1 MRSSV
6 TSKKRPP
13 YEYAVLAVM
22 GILFYF
28 CASGQWISLEDDSP
42 IYLDYNGYEGV
53 MPVYPAFLRLMKLVI
68 GAEHYLDGVVVVQ
81 SCLAV
86 VCTMVFVLALKK
98 RFSLKLWEVILLY
111 AACMLPFSIEL
122 PKAGITHMIMTEG
135 LSYALF
141 YLYFLFLINYVMDR
155 KGRWGLCMYGMAI
168 VLLLVRSQ
176 MFMLLL
182 SSFAA
187 FLYVLLRR
195 MPDQKTAVKAAL
207 GLVCAAA
214 AAGALLF
221 AGLRTGKLQI
231 AQLSSVVVI
240 RGFYEAEP
248 EDRDLFQT
256 AEMQEAFD
264 MAYAAADEQHY
275 LYIHARK
282 DLYMWKDLVCDRL
295 PLVVRQAIG
304 QYIEDHSGTTSLC
317 EDDVMREMGYTLLF
331 HHFGRYLYHTFRL
344 MVSGFIAA
352 VFWQIEPI
360 YLLCHIITALIYLYA
375 IAGSVLCLKKERGC
389 PAAVFMLT
397 VTGFIL
403 IMVTSVNLLF
413 VGLQRYV
420 VYAMG
425 IFYCGAYLVLRE
437 LTRLYGPN
445 RSGKRA

>member
-81 SCLAV
+81 SCLAI

-195 MPDQKTAVKAAL
+195 MPDRKTAVKAAL

-295 PLVVRQAIG
+295 PLVVLDALT
-304 QYIEDHSGTTSLC
+304 QYITVYPEATLRRGDA
-317 EDDVMREMGYTLLF
+317 MREMGYTLLF

-375 IAGSVLCLKKERGC
+375 VAGSVLCLKKERGC

-437 LTRLYGPN
+437 LARLYGPG
-445 RSGKRA
+445 RSRKRA